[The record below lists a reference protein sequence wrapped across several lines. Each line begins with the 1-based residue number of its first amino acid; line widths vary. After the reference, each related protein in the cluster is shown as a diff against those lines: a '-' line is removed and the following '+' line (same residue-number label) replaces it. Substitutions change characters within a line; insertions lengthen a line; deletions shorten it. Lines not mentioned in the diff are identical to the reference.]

1 MDKLT
6 YGWLSPDGEF
16 VKCNFYDHL
25 DKAREIY
32 PTVIKALGKTASTKD
47 LYMADDG
54 LLDLGWTKITRSEFT
69 REWYIICI
77 KFTKA
82 QYDILKPLIEN
93 ERIEPLSKYRFEDY
107 EDRNYGE

>member
-16 VKCNFYDHL
+16 IECNFYDHL

-47 LYMADDG
+47 LYAADDG
-54 LLDLGWTKITRSEFT
+54 LLNLGWTKITRSEFT
-69 REWYIICI
+69 REWYIICY

-93 ERIEPLSKYRFEDY
+93 ERIEPLSKYRFEEY
-107 EDRNYGE
+107 EDKNYE